1 MQHSILYFPDELPA
15 NPYQSLLYSGLDAGF
30 HAQSGSLEDACVRLQ
45 RQARDSRVIFHL
57 HWQAAIYRDLPSEGE
72 ALGACQ
78 RFLEQL
84 EGFQDDGG
92 LVLWTVHQLAPAEG
106 PHRAVHRELGAKLAS
121 LADQIHLDSYGALE
135 ELERECP
142 LDRDKVTVIPQG
154 NYRQLFPNPASFAP
168 RPAEGGRRFL
178 LFGRLDRAKGGAELA
193 RSFAELDSGQARLTI
208 AGRQIDPIDL
218 SRLPP
223 AVRARI
229 DVHDRHLDDAGL
241 PALFDE
247 ADFVVWPRRASLSP
261 GAVLL
266 ALSLGRPV
274 IVPCLPALAE
284 LVIEGDNGLLFAPD
298 DPAAL
303 GAALERACRI
313 DAQGWE
319 RMARRA
325 FATAG
330 RYDWRLIGHLL
341 SGLLYRLTLKPWRR
355 RAPAGRLGEG

>member
-1 MQHSILYFPDELPA
+1 MQHSILYFPDYLPA

-30 HAQSGSLEDACVRLQ
+30 HAQSGSLEDARL
-45 RQARDSRVIFHL
+45 RLRGQASDSRVIFHL
-57 HWQAAIYRDLPSEGE
+57 HWQDAIYRHLPSEGE

-78 RFLEQL
+78 RFLDQL

-106 PHRAVHRELGAKLAS
+106 PHRGVHRELGAKLAS
-121 LADQIHLDSYGALE
+121 LADQIHLHSHGALE

-142 LDRDKVTVIPQG
+142 LERDKVTVIPQG
-154 NYRQLFPNPASFAP
+154 NYRSLFPNPCSFEP
-168 RPAEGGRRFL
+168 RPADDGRRIL
-178 LFGRLDRAKGGAELA
+178 LFGRLDRAKGGSELVQSVAELEDA
-193 RSFAELDSGQARLTI
+193 HARLTI
-208 AGRQIDPIDL
+208 AGLQTDPIEL
-218 SRLPP
+218 SGVPA

-229 DVHDRHLDDAGL
+229 DVRDRHLSDAEL
-241 PALFDE
+241 PALFGD
-247 ADFVVWPRRASLSP
+247 ADFVVWPRRPSLSP

-274 IVPCLPALAE
+274 IVPRLPTLAE
-284 LVIEGDNGLLFAPD
+284 LVIDGDNGLLFAPD
-298 DPAAL
+298 DPASL
-303 GAALERACRI
+303 GLALERACRT
-313 DAQGWE
+313 DAKAWE

-341 SGLLYRLTLKPWRR
+341 SGLLYRLTAKPWPRR
-355 RAPAGRLGEG
+355 LPTARPAEG